1 MAEAGK
7 NDGRLVF
14 DCLSAVLLL
23 LVAVLGEATVLLHS
37 RAVLPSGFLLK
48 CMLPA
53 HPAAVATQ
61 RGAYPLFQLAE
72 IVCLGHWYCLC

>member
-23 LVAVLGEATVLLHS
+23 LVAVLGEATVLMHPW
-37 RAVLPSGFLLK
+37 AVLSSGPYWKACSLYTQLL
-48 CMLPA
+48 L
-53 HPAAVATQ
+53 
-61 RGAYPLFQLAE
+61 
-72 IVCLGHWYCLC
+72 